1 MAIARKV
8 INAQLSLWCHC
19 KVLGL
24 AFCCF
29 KYVLSG
35 VNSYLTIEIE
45 AIPGPSQKVPKNEE
59 FWMNEQFTFGDFA
72 SNFLLKTNG
81 GFEACIT
88 QLFFI
93 SVRPFFLCFFNH
105 YTFKVTIFRF
115 LMLEF
120 VFELL
125 HWNVSIH
132 SKLLVLGTFW
142 DGSGIASIAIV
153 TKLLTP
159 EITYLKQQNAK
170 PKTLQRHHN
179 ESCALITLRAI
190 AIYFCSL
197 QMWSYCIRIISTI
210 IWH

>member
-1 MAIARKV
+1 MAIARNV
-8 INAQLSLWCHC
+8 INAQLSFWCHC
-19 KVLGL
+19 KALGL

-35 VNSYLTIEIE
+35 VNIYLTIEIE
-45 AIPGPSQKVPKNEE
+45 AIPDPSQKVPKNEE

-132 SKLLVLGTFW
+132 SKLLIFRHFLKWVGYCVYRDCQKNYWLQNVHIWTNKMPNPRLYN
-142 DGSGIASIAIV
+142 D
-153 TKLLTP
+153 TKM
-159 EITYLKQQNAK
+159 KVV
-170 PKTLQRHHN
+170 R
-179 ESCALITLRAI
+179 
-190 AIYFCSL
+190 
-197 QMWSYCIRIISTI
+197 
-210 IWH
+210 